1 MPKISVI
8 VPVYKAENTLH
19 RCVDSILAQTFTDFE
34 LLLIDDGSPDRSGAI
49 CDEYEEKDPRVKV
62 FHKPNGGVSSARN
75 LGLDNAEGEWI
86 SFVDSD
92 DWIDHDYLYE
102 LFKGTTCDLSIC
114 NYKIEDSSIKWEF
127 ELHNGIQNTGDI
139 TELFSSG
146 GFQGCAF
153 MGPVCKLF
161 NRQILKANNIQ
172 FIDNIDSG
180 EDSIFS
186 MEYFC
191 HIVNY
196 YGINKKLYHYWHPD
210 NGLSQHSKLAD
221 NFISFGKEA
230 IRLSEV
236 LSTTFHFDQECFLY
250 NFLYGGFNAFL
261 NHIILEKKLCTP
273 DIKELYSVWPPHFYD
288 KYVSNYGRLIKASR
302 FFYKHKYFKVLQL
315 YLKLLKKF
323 NHPFFLTTTD

>member
-49 CDEYEEKDPRVKV
+49 CDEYEEKNPRIKV

-114 NYKIEDSSIKWEF
+114 NYKIEDSSINWEF
-127 ELHNGIQNTGDI
+127 ELHNGIQNTEDI

-146 GFQGCAF
+146 GFQGASF
-153 MGPVCKLF
+153 FGPYCKLL
-161 NRQILKANNIQ
+161 NTHTIKENNIR
-172 FIDNIDSG
+172 FPENIDSG
-180 EDSIFS
+180 EDALFVLA
-186 MEYFC
+186 YFC
-191 HIVNY
+191 HINNY
-196 YGINKKLYHYWHPD
+196 YGINKKSYHYWRPGI
-210 NGLSQHSKLAD
+210 GLSNDSKLAD
-221 NFISFGKEA
+221 NFINLGKEA
-230 IRLSEV
+230 YRLSET
-236 LSTTFHFDQECFLY
+236 LSGRFNFNKEAFLY
-250 NFLYGGFNAFL
+250 DFLYDGFCAFL
-261 NHIILEKKLCTP
+261 RIAVPQKRLCP
-273 DIKELYSVWPPHFYD
+273 MDIKELYSIWPPRFYD
-288 KYVSNYGRLIKASR
+288 KFVSNYGRLIKASR

-323 NHPFFLTTTD
+323 NHPFFLQ